1 MCIYHVYDN
10 WQGQNSKIW
19 FYAFCITV
27 TKIHLNENKFSQT
40 FTYRLSPTKICV
52 YCCIE
57 CSLTLLFFIMV
68 YLTIYACRMFV
79 YKQSG
84 VSVVVFNA
92 TFNNF
97 SYIVPVCFID
107 GGDQSTQRNHRPAAS
122 YWQTLSHNV
131 ESSTPRLNIIWSCNY
146 KQCGLTLVE
155 MFQSKSFIIILRMH
169 VKSPI
174 YDNTWY

>member
-1 MCIYHVYDN
+1 MNFCYGNAKSIKPNLWILTLSVIIDMIDTHLTKYH
-10 WQGQNSKIW
+10 QRKRL
-19 FYAFCITV
+19 FYFRTAKYSNCMRYIKV
-27 TKIHLNENKFSQT
+27 KADQI
-40 FTYRLSPTKICV
+40 I

-131 ESSTPRLNIIWSCNY
+131 ESSTPRLNII
-146 KQCGLTLVE
+146 
-155 MFQSKSFIIILRMH
+155 
-169 VKSPI
+169 
-174 YDNTWY
+174 